1 MAHIRQKFKEGNLD
15 GYQKKKYLAKVVFTY
30 ILGYKVD
37 VGHMEA
43 VNLISSTKY
52 SEKQIVSVMNVR
64 AGAKLTLGIP
74 RDHLVDARELGPRE
88 TCYQLYPKRPR
99 RFERGQ

>member
-1 MAHIRQKFKEGNLD
+1 MAHIRQKFKEGQLD

-52 SEKQIVSVMNVR
+52 SEKQIVSSFSSGCGLLM
-64 AGAKLTLGIP
+64 LMSY
-74 RDHLVDARELGPRE
+74 RDTSH
-88 TCYQLYPKRPR
+88 YLYS
-99 RFERGQ
+99 